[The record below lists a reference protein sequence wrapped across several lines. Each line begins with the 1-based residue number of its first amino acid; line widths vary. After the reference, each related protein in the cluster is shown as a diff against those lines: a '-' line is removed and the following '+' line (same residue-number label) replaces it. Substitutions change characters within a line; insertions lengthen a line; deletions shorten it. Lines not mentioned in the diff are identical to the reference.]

1 MEGNGTGKNRASNL
15 ITSDQLG
22 AVLTKRTYVL
32 DTSVY
37 LTDSQSIYNFK
48 NNDIVI
54 PLKVLDEIDKHKKR
68 QDSVG
73 VQARNII
80 RILDQLRNRGNLF
93 KGVRIGK
100 GKGILIVKKYNPF
113 LLPDDLELEDSDNQI
128 IATALTNKKEN
139 EKRKTILVSRDI
151 NMRVKCDALGIE
163 TMDYDLEQVVEDPD
177 GLYSGSTELL
187 VSDSLID
194 RFYSESNVVLEEE
207 KIYPNQF
214 VMLVSKDNEKKKC
227 DAKTLTLTQQQHH
240 SFSFSF

>member
-113 LLPDDLELEDSDNQI
+113 LLPDDLELEEAEYQG
-128 IATALTNKKEN
+128 
-139 EKRKTILVSRDI
+139 RKVTL
-151 NMRVKCDALGIE
+151 K
-163 TMDYDLEQVVEDPD
+163 
-177 GLYSGSTELL
+177 LL
-187 VSDSLID
+187 
-194 RFYSESNVVLEEE
+194 
-207 KIYPNQF
+207 PP
-214 VMLVSKDNEKKKC
+214 
-227 DAKTLTLTQQQHH
+227 H
-240 SFSFSF
+240 